1 MSCDVCVQC
10 CLKFI
15 TCLQGAEW
23 QLRWHWKYSIQ
34 KEPYDEDAKQHL
46 TRQALKLSETRW
58 EALEDSQRQDM
69 LSKELWVK
77 GNCEVCL
84 HPAVKQQ

>member
-1 MSCDVCVQC
+1 M
-10 CLKFI
+10 
-15 TCLQGAEW
+15 
-23 QLRWHWKYSIQ
+23 QLRWHWKYGIQ

-46 TRQALKLSETRW
+46 TRQALKLSESRW

-69 LSKELWVK
+69 LSKELWVE

-84 HPAVKQQ
+84 HPAVK

>member
-1 MSCDVCVQC
+1 M
-10 CLKFI
+10 FP
-15 TCLQGAEW
+15 QGAEW

-58 EALEDSQRQDM
+58 EALDDSQRQDL

-77 GNCEVCL
+77 DNCEVCML
-84 HPAVKQQ
+84 PAGQQTMIDILCRKLC